1 VIKEANTMI
10 KGIGIDMVSV
20 SRMED
25 VISRSGQPFLDRVFT
40 HKEQEYCNMVKSP
53 FERYA
58 ARFAAKEAFFKA
70 LGTGLRY
77 GMSWTDIEVTVNDT
91 GRPSLLAY
99 NTALLRMQ
107 ECGAERAWVSISH
120 DGDYAIA
127 QVVLE

>member
-1 VIKEANTMI
+1 MI

-40 HKEQEYCNMVKSP
+40 HKEQEYCNMAKSP

-99 NTALLRMQ
+99 NAALLRMQ
-107 ECGAERAWVSISH
+107 ECGAERALVSISH